1 MDVFEILNRV
11 LTRKDGT
18 KMMRVVACAAYL
30 LKIAVL
36 FNDCWAF
43 SKAIDSHTNARS

>member
-1 MDVFEILNRV
+1 MDVFEILNSA
-11 LTRKDGT
+11 LTRKDAA

-36 FNDCWAF
+36 LNELLGLLK
-43 SKAIDSHTNARS
+43 SN